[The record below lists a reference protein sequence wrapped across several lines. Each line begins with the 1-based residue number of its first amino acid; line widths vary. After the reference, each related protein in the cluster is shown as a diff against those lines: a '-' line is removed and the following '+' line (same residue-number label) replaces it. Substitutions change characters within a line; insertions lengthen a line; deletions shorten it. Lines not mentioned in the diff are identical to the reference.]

1 MLGHSCNRGSTR
13 GILSCMKLPSVNPVG
28 LVEHPDEYTRTARVY
43 SPGVRI
49 GAVVVLAAF
58 VTVSL
63 ATTAV
68 SLGAYCLTSGT
79 GPVGLLF

>member
-1 MLGHSCNRGSTR
+1 
-13 GILSCMKLPSVNPVG
+13 MKLPSVNPVG
-28 LVEHPDEYTRTARVY
+28 LVEHPDDYTRTARVY